1 MSVKAWR
8 KESSPK
14 PEKTSQPWK
23 RITRKLEWTPTTLR
37 AKKMKRNIKL
47 MFDKFHE

>member
-8 KESSPK
+8 KANSPK
-14 PEKTSQPWK
+14 PERTSQPWK

-37 AKKMKRNIKL
+37 AKKKTRNIK
-47 MFDKFHE
+47 FVQKFNE